1 MNENVSVVI
10 QCAASKRADAGHFM
24 SDDGR
29 KIVFVA
35 DPCRAP
41 ANSSVTYQRPDDI
54 APSGRSYRDMLIAYN
69 RNQRAENPFGLLPA
83 LDLYQNKV
91 YGGLAGKFGRER
103 VFVLSAGWGLI
114 SADFLTPYYDI
125 TFSSSARGENIY
137 KRRLRR
143 DSNYRDFCKIP
154 KDKIPKSTSDHVIFL
169 GGKNY
174 VPLFCSTT
182 AGIARRTVF
191 YNADKPPDAPGCT
204 LRRYKMKRKTTWYY
218 GCAKALIDCA
228 IVI

>member
-1 MNENVSVVI
+1 MTAVNGNVSVVI
-10 QCAASKRADAGHFM
+10 SCAASKRADAGHFM

-41 ANSSVTYQRPDDI
+41 ASSSVTYQRPDDI
-54 APSGRSYRDMLIAYN
+54 APSGCSYRDMLIAYN
-69 RNQRAENPFGLLPA
+69 CDQRAENPFGLLPA
-83 LDLYQNKV
+83 LDLYRNEV

-125 TFSSSARGENIY
+125 TFSNSARGEDAY

-143 DSNYRDFCKIP
+143 ASDYQDFCTIP
-154 KDKIPKSTSDHVIFL
+154 KDTSDHVVFL
-169 GGKNY
+169 GGKDY

-191 YNADKPPDAPGCT
+191 YNADTPPNAPGCA
-204 LRRYKMKRKTTWYY
+204 LRRYETTTRMNWHYE
-218 GCAKALIDCA
+218 CAKALIDCA